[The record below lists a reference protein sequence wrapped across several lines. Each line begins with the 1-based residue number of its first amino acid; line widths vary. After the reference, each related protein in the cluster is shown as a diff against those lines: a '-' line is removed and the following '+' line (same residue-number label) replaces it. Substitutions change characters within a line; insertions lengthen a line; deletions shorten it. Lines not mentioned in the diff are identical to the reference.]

1 MPVLDFKNMDKLFIL
16 LYRQK
21 KMKPNE
27 FENKIVIMENFNPSL
42 ELASPNMIADVF
54 MKFLVKNKID
64 SSNVEIITVI
74 PLKFATYVGFAD
86 KNNPIANK
94 NIMKTLVES
103 KTKKEILN

>member
-1 MPVLDFKNMDKLFIL
+1 MSVIDFKNMDKLFIL

-21 KMKPNE
+21 VKENE
-27 FENKIVIMENFNPSL
+27 FENKIILLENFNPSL

-54 MKFLVKNKID
+54 MEFLAENKID

-86 KNNPIANK
+86 KNNPLANK
-94 NIMKTLVES
+94 NIMKTCSEF

>member
-1 MPVLDFKNMDKLFIL
+1 MSVIDFKNMDKLFIL

-21 KMKPNE
+21 IGEDK
-27 FENKIVIMENFNPSL
+27 FENKIIILENFNPSL

-54 MKFLVKNKID
+54 MEFLVENKID

-86 KNNPIANK
+86 KNNPLANK
-94 NIMKTLVES
+94 NIAKTCSEL